1 MAENA
6 PMTDPGPLGLAER
19 FPPASLERWRERVVR
34 DLAGAPTERLVTR
47 TLDDLE
53 VQPLYT
59 REDLPDP
66 DAAGFPGAPPYTRG
80 DRLLGNAPRGWG
92 IVQEVWGD
100 DLAAAAAAAREEV
113 EGGATGLL
121 LRLGPGGLPAEDVE
135 ALDRLLER
143 LPLAE
148 VELFLD
154 AGGAFGPA
162 AALLSALW
170 QRRGYSPETARGGFG
185 ADPLGALARD
195 GRLPRALPAALAE
208 LGALG
213 AWTDRTFSW
222 VAACSVGSHP
232 YHDAGASRP
241 QELGFAVATGLEY
254 LRALTAAGL
263 DLRAA
268 ARQITFSLSVDAELF
283 AEVAKL
289 RALRRLWGRAL
300 ELCAR
305 ASGGPLPE
313 RGPAIHAR
321 SAARM
326 LTARDPWVNV
336 LRATTAGFAA
346 AVGGASR
353 ITLSP
358 FDAAARTPSAAA
370 RRLARN
376 TQTILQLE
384 SQLHRVIDPAGGAYA
399 IEAQTEALARA
410 GWEVL
415 QAVERAGGMGA
426 ALASG
431 WVRAEVDAVAERR
444 ARAVARRKQAIVGV
458 SEFPL
463 QGEPPLPA
471 EPPAP
476 RRLPQ
481 VARAAAQRASL
492 WDSPDPQEALRAAF
506 AGATL
511 AAAPQDGARVEPLP
525 LRRLAAPFEALRA
538 RSDAWRAARGAAP
551 RVFLASLGP
560 LAEHGARTAW
570 ITNLLAAG
578 GVEAVAP
585 SADGWL
591 EPQAAATAFSASGAS
606 EAIVCGT
613 DARYAELL
621 AALVPALRA
630 AGARRVTV
638 AGAPGEREAADR
650 AAGVDGW
657 VHLGQDVLAFLV
669 ELVDRLCGGEA
680 RS

>member
-1 MAENA
+1 
-6 PMTDPGPLGLAER
+6 MTDPRPLGLAER
-19 FPPASLERWRERVVR
+19 FPPAALERWRELAAR
-34 DLAGAPTERLVTR
+34 DLAGAPLERLVTR

-59 REDLPDP
+59 AADLPDP
-66 DAAGFPGAPPYTRG
+66 DQAGFPGAPPFTRG

-92 IVQEVWGD
+92 IVQQVSGD
-100 DLAAAAAAAREEV
+100 DLTAAALAAREEV

-121 LRLGPGGLPAEDVE
+121 LRLGPGGLPVSDVE

-154 AGGAFGPA
+154 AGGAFRPA
-162 AALLSALW
+162 AALLAALW

-195 GRLPRALPAALAE
+195 GRLPRALPAALAD

-213 AWTDRTFSW
+213 AWTDQTFSW
-222 VAACSVGSHP
+222 VAACTVATHP

-289 RALRRLWGRAL
+289 RAVRRLWGRAL
-300 ELCAR
+300 QLCAR
-305 ASGGPLPE
+305 TRGGPPPE
-313 RGPAIHAR
+313 RGPAVHAR

-358 FDAAARTPSAAA
+358 FDAALRAPSAAA

-410 GWEVL
+410 GWAVL
-415 QAVERAGGMGA
+415 QAVERAGGMAA
-426 ALASG
+426 ALSSG
-431 WVRAEVDAVAERR
+431 WVQAEVDAVAERR
-444 ARAVARRKQAIVGV
+444 AQAVARREQAIVGV

-463 QGEPPLPA
+463 LDEPPLPA
-471 EPPAP
+471 DPPAP
-476 RRLPQ
+476 RRLPKI
-481 VARAAAQRASL
+481 AGGPPRASL
-492 WDSPDPQEALRAAF
+492 WETSEPQEALRAAF

-511 AAAPQDGARVEPLP
+511 AGAPEDDGARAAPLP

-538 RSDAWRAARGAAP
+538 RSDAWRAARGARP
-551 RVFLASLGP
+551 RVFLACLGP
-560 LAEHGARTAW
+560 LAEHGARTSW
-570 ITNLLAAG
+570 TTNLLAAG
-578 GVEAVAP
+578 GVEAIAP
-585 SADGWL
+585 AADGWL
-591 EPQAAATAFSASGAS
+591 EPQAAAEAFAASGAA
-606 EAIVCGT
+606 EAIACGA

-621 AALVPALRA
+621 PALAPALRA
-630 AGARRVTV
+630 AGARRLTV
-638 AGAPGEREAADR
+638 AGAPGAREEADR

-657 VHLGQDVLAFLV
+657 VHLGQDVLAFLT
-669 ELVDRLCGGEA
+669 ELLDRLCGEEVRA
-680 RS
+680 